1 MLLNNHTTM
10 HARTVFE
17 DYDEPGRQRHLLRMW
32 IAVSDERRRP
42 LSNALDD
49 RYGLVRQGGIPAK
62 TAIPPEKVMRRGGD
76 AVTHLSPIASSPVVK
91 TI

>member
-10 HARTVFE
+10 HARTAFE
-17 DYDEPGRQRHLLRMW
+17 DYGEPGRQRHLLRMW

-62 TAIPPEKVMRRGGD
+62 TAIPPEEI
-76 AVTHLSPIASSPVVK
+76 P
-91 TI
+91 